1 MPAAFASTGME
12 AGSQERDAPPRSIR
26 KGEWMAQTLY
36 IEIGTE
42 EIPAGYIR
50 PALEWMSAWMAKF
63 LDDNRLAHGEPE
75 IAGTPRR
82 LVLNVAGVAES
93 QQAVS
98 IEVVGPPKSA
108 AYDARGNPTKAAE
121 GFAKGQGVNVAD
133 LKIKLTP
140 KGEYLCVVKEEGGLS
155 AREIIEKALPDF
167 IARVPFPKSMHW
179 SSFSVTFAR
188 PVQWIV
194 ALLGGEVLKCT
205 YAHVTSGNKSM
216 GHRFMSPD
224 WIEVKDF
231 EGHRENLR
239 KNCVILDMAERRE
252 LIRKGSE
259 KAAADVGGKIL
270 LDEELLDEVTQL
282 VEFPQPIVGRFEEKY
297 LELPPE
303 LLITVIKKH
312 QRYFAVTDAAG
323 ALLPYF
329 VTISN
334 IAPKDPAVV
343 AAGNGRVVRARLEDA
358 RFYYREDQ
366 KVRLDD
372 RVEHLKGVVFHSKIG
387 TSFEKMERFSEL
399 ALLLARRVAPEHSDQ
414 VLRAARLCKAD
425 LVSGVVGEF
434 PELQGMMGKTY
445 ARLEG
450 EPEGVCEAIYE
461 HYLPNRSGGP
471 VPRRIEGAVL
481 SIADKIDTIAACFGV
496 GLLPTG
502 TTDPFALRR
511 QTLGII
517 RIVLETPLRVSLSDL
532 LDKALSLL
540 APKLTQPAENV
551 KRDITA
557 FFEGRLQNFLASSGE
572 NFRPDVIDAALAAGI
587 DDLLE
592 AVERTKA
599 LARFTLRPDFSALA
613 AAFKRVSNIIKT
625 PETAPVDPSL
635 FKSPAEGALFEGL
648 LKAEQGASAMLAGVD
663 FAGALEAMAQLKPP
677 IDSFFDSVLVMDPDE
692 SVKRNRLALLTRTR
706 AFFDRMADFR
716 KIQTS

>member
-1 MPAAFASTGME
+1 
-12 AGSQERDAPPRSIR
+12 
-26 KGEWMAQTLY
+26 MAQTLY

-63 LDDNRLAHGEPE
+63 LDENRIAHGEPAV
-75 IAGTPRR
+75 AGTPRR
-82 LVLNVAGVAES
+82 LVLNIPGVAES

-108 AYDARGNPTKAAE
+108 AYDARGKPTKAAE
-121 GFAKGQGVNVAD
+121 GFAKGQGVSLSD
-133 LKIKLTP
+133 IRIKLTP
-140 KGEYLCVVKEEGGLS
+140 KGEYLCVLKEETGRA
-155 AREIIEKALPDF
+155 ARQIIEKALPDF
-167 IARVPFPKSMHW
+167 LARIPFAKSMHW
-179 SSFSVTFAR
+179 ASYSETFAR

-194 ALLGGEVLKCT
+194 AMLGGEVLQCS

-216 GHRFMSPD
+216 GHRFMSPE

-231 EGHRENLR
+231 ESHRENLR
-239 KNCVILDMAERRE
+239 KNHVILDMAERRE
-252 LIRKGSE
+252 LIRQGSQ
-259 KAAADVGGKIL
+259 KAAAEVGGHIL
-270 LDEELLDEVTQL
+270 ADEELLEEVTQL
-282 VEFPQPIVGRFEEKY
+282 VEFPQPLVGQFEDKY

-312 QRYFAVTDAAG
+312 QRYFAVTDGGG

-334 IAPKDPAVV
+334 VVPRDASVV

-358 RFYYREDQ
+358 RFYYGEDQ

-387 TSFEKMERFSEL
+387 TSFEKMERFREL
-399 ALLLARRVAPEHSDQ
+399 ALMLAERVAAGR
-414 VLRAARLCKAD
+414 VAAIGRAAELCKAD

-434 PELQGMMGKTY
+434 PELQGIMGKTY
-445 ARLEG
+445 ARLQG
-450 EPEGVCEAIYE
+450 EPESVCQAIYE

-471 VPRRIEGAVL
+471 VPQSMEGALL

-517 RIVLETPLRVSLSDL
+517 RIVLETPLRISLGDL
-532 LDKALSLL
+532 LDKALAMLSH
-540 APKLTQPAENV
+540 KLTQPAENV

-557 FFEGRLQNFLASSGE
+557 FFEGRLHHYLASSGE
-572 NFRPDVIDAALAAGI
+572 GLSPDVIDAALAAGV
-587 DDLLE
+587 DDLLD
-592 AVERTKA
+592 AVERTRA
-599 LARFTLRPDFSALA
+599 LARFTQRPDFTALA
-613 AAFKRVSNIIKT
+613 AAFKRVGNIIKS
-625 PETAPVDPSL
+625 PETAPVEASL
-635 FKSPAEGALFEGL
+635 FKSPAEGGL
-648 LKAEQGASAMLAGVD
+648 YDELIKAEDSAGRLLARSD
-663 FAGALEAMAQLKPP
+663 FAGALEAMAQLKPM
-677 IDSFFDSVLVMDPDE
+677 IDSFFDSVLVMDSDE